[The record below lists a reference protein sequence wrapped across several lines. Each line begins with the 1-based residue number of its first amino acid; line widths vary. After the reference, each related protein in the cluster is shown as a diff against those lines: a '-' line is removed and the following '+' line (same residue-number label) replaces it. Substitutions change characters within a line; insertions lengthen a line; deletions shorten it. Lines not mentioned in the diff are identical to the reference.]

1 MKNVMKKLTMMLA
14 VMVLT
19 CGTAAAQFDASK
31 MINVISRED
40 GSGTRGAFVELTGVE
55 QKVNG
60 KKIDMTTE
68 DAQITNNTAV
78 MLTTV
83 AGDEYA
89 IGYVSM
95 GSLSDAVKAVKI
107 EGVEATAENV
117 AGGSYKIARPFNIA
131 YQADKL
137 SALGS
142 DFVGYVMSA
151 EGQAIIEKNGY
162 VASDDAAEYAG
173 TMPAGKLVIAGSSSV
188 SPVMEKLAE
197 SYQVLNTGA
206 EIEIQTS
213 DSTTGMTAAIDG
225 SCEIGMASRALK
237 EAEAA
242 ELNSVVIAMD
252 GIALIVNHANPIEEL
267 SVEQIGA
274 IYTGEVMNWNEI

>member
-19 CGTAAAQFDASK
+19 CGTAAAQFDANK

-131 YQADKL
+131 YRADKL

-162 VASDDAAEYAG
+162 VASDDGAEYAG